1 MKFLKFFGP
10 AFLMACCFALFT
22 PETAS
27 AQGLELTIE
36 PSAAGFFYQG
46 WTKEQDC
53 SGASYAGAWGPQAT
67 GTGVY
72 YPGTGTDM
80 PYYMEVTDMF
90 GNTVGVCDPVNA
102 FCPSV
107 AVLPTGTVVEWQYW
121 GGCLGHPAVVVIY

>member
-1 MKFLKFFGP
+1 MLSFISDYLFFF
-10 AFLMACCFALFT
+10 FLMIRLPPRSTLFPYT
-22 PETAS
+22 TLFRS
-27 AQGLELTIE
+27 
-36 PSAAGFFYQG
+36 
-46 WTKEQDC
+46 
-53 SGASYAGAWGPQAT
+53 ASYAGAWGPQAT